1 MIKIL
6 PLYFTFICS
15 LYANILQETIDKTP
29 AGSTLKLSSGT
40 YSGKLIINKPITIMG
55 KEDGVII
62 KGDGV
67 GKVITINSSNV
78 VLKNLVITGSGNRMD
93 KLDAAITMN
102 SVKNCEITH
111 CKILD
116 SLYGI
121 DMNMV
126 EDSIISNNYIT
137 SKKNEIGLRGD
148 ALKIWYSNNN
158 MIKNNT
164 IESSRDVTLTYA
176 SHNTIKGNTFLHNR
190 LALHLS
196 KSHQNMI
203 KNNTFK
209 YNSVGI
215 LLMGGNDIK
224 VIDNLIQS
232 SKGAAGIAVVA
243 DKVSNFL
250 FENNSVKY
258 NAKALYIDAKRVE
271 TNYQRFIKNNKLL
284 YNGEALHFHSSI
296 KNNII
301 THNIIKGNMDDVIKD
316 KRASY
321 TANNIIE
328 YNYWDRYAGFD
339 TNDDNI
345 GDTTHK
351 NFQYADQLWHY
362 NHKVKFFYGSPIM
375 SLINFLSKVAPFIEP
390 IMLLED
396 TKPLVHPY

>member
-62 KGDGV
+62 KGNGV
-67 GKVITINSSNV
+67 GKVIAINSSNV

-126 EDSIISNNYIT
+126 EDSIISNNYIS

-176 SHNTIKGNTFLHNR
+176 SHNTIEGNTFLHNR

-396 TKPLVHPY
+396 TKPLVHP

>member
-6 PLYFTFICS
+6 PLYFTFIFS
-15 LYANILQETIDKTP
+15 LYANVLQETIDKAP
-29 AGSTLKLSSGT
+29 AGSTLKLSSGI
-40 YSGKLIINKPITIMG
+40 YSGKLIINKPITITG

-62 KGDGV
+62 KGDGA

-78 VLKNLVITGSGNRMD
+78 VLKNLLITGSGNRME
-93 KLDAAITMN
+93 KIDAAIAMN
-102 SVKNCEITH
+102 SVKNCEIDH

-126 EDSIISNNYIT
+126 ENSIISNNYIT

-176 SHNTIKGNTFLHNR
+176 SHNTIEGNTFLHNR

-196 KSHQNMI
+196 KSHQNRI

-215 LLMGGNDIK
+215 LLMGVKDIK
-224 VIDNLIQS
+224 VIGNLIQS

-250 FENNSVKY
+250 FGNNSVKY

-271 TNYQRFIKNNKLL
+271 TDYQRFIKNNKLL

-316 KRASY
+316 TKDGY
-321 TANNIIE
+321 TAHNIIE

-345 GDTTHK
+345 GETTHK

-375 SLINFLSKVAPFIEP
+375 GLINFLSKMAPFIEP

-396 TKPLVHPY
+396 TKPLVHP

>member
-6 PLYFTFICS
+6 PLYFTFIFS
-15 LYANILQETIDKTP
+15 LYAGILQETIDKTP
-29 AGSTLKLSSGT
+29 AGSTLKLSSGI
-40 YSGKLIINKPITIMG
+40 YSGKLIINKPITITG

-62 KGDGV
+62 RGDGV

-78 VLKNLVITGSGNRMD
+78 VLKNLIITGSGNRME
-93 KLDAAITMN
+93 KLDSAITMN
-102 SVKNCEITH
+102 SVKNCEINN

-126 EDSIISNNYIT
+126 ENSIISNNYIT

-158 MIKNNT
+158 IIKNNT

-176 SHNTIKGNTFLHNR
+176 SHNTVEGNTFLHNR

-215 LLMGGNDIK
+215 LLMGGDDIK
-224 VIDNLIQS
+224 VIGNLIQS

-250 FENNSVKY
+250 FEDNSVKY

-271 TNYQRFIKNNKLL
+271 TDYQRFIKNNKIL

-316 KRASY
+316 TRASY

-362 NHKVKFFYGSPIM
+362 NHKVKFFYGTPVM
-375 SLINFLSKVAPFIEP
+375 ALINFLSKVAPFIEP

-396 TKPLVHPY
+396 TKPLVHP

>member
-62 KGDGV
+62 KGNGV

-396 TKPLVHPY
+396 TKPLVHP

>member
-62 KGDGV
+62 KGNGV
-67 GKVITINSSNV
+67 GKVIAINSSNV

-176 SHNTIKGNTFLHNR
+176 SHNTIEGNTFLHNR

-396 TKPLVHPY
+396 TKPLVHP

>member
-6 PLYFTFICS
+6 PLYFTFIFS

-40 YSGKLIINKPITIMG
+40 YSGKLIINKPITITG
-55 KEDGVII
+55 KEGGVII

-78 VLKNLVITGSGNRMD
+78 VLKNLVITGSGNRME
-93 KLDAAITMN
+93 KLDSAIAMN
-102 SVKNCEITH
+102 SVKNCEINN
-111 CKILD
+111 CKIQD

-126 EDSIISNNYIT
+126 ENSIISNNYIT

-158 MIKNNT
+158 IIKNNT

-176 SHNTIKGNTFLHNR
+176 SHNTIEGNTFLHNR

-215 LLMGGNDIK
+215 LLMGVKDIK
-224 VIDNLIQS
+224 VIGNLIQS
-232 SKGAAGIAVVA
+232 SKGAAGIAVLA

-271 TNYQRFIKNNKLL
+271 RGYQRFIKNNKLL

-301 THNIIKGNMDDVIKD
+301 TDNIIKGNMDDVIKD

-339 TNDDNI
+339 TNNDNI

-396 TKPLVHPY
+396 TKPLVHP

>member
-6 PLYFTFICS
+6 LLYFTFIFS
-15 LYANILQETIDKTP
+15 LYANILQETIDKAP
-29 AGSTLKLSSGT
+29 LGSTLKLPSGI
-40 YSGKLIINKPITIMG
+40 YSGKLIINKPVTIMG
-55 KEDGVII
+55 KEDGVVIQ
-62 KGDGV
+62 GDGV

-78 VLKNLVITGSGNRMD
+78 VLKNLVITGSGNRMEN
-93 KLDAAITMN
+93 LDSAIAMN
-102 SVKNCEITH
+102 SVKDCEISH

-126 EDSIISNNYIT
+126 EGSTISNNYIT
-137 SKKNEIGLRGD
+137 SKKNEISLRGD

-158 MIKNNT
+158 IIKNNT
-164 IESSRDVTLTYA
+164 IERSRDVTLTYA
-176 SHNTIKGNTFLHNR
+176 SHNTIEDNTFLHNR

-196 KSHQNMI
+196 KSHQNRI

-215 LLMGGNDIK
+215 LLMG
-224 VIDNLIQS
+224 VIDINVTGNLIQS

-271 TNYQRFIKNNKLL
+271 RGYQRFIKNNQIL

-296 KNNII
+296 KNNVL
-301 THNIIKGNMDDVIKD
+301 THNVIKGNMDDVVKD
-316 KRASY
+316 TRDSY
-321 TANNIIE
+321 TANNLIE
-328 YNYWDRYAGFD
+328 YNYWDRYTGFD
-339 TNDDNI
+339 KDADNI

-362 NHKVKFFYGSPIM
+362 DHKVKFFYGSPLM
-375 SLINFLSKVAPFIEP
+375 SLINFLSQLAPFIEP

-396 TKPLVHPY
+396 KKPLIHP

>member
-40 YSGKLIINKPITIMG
+40 YSGKLILNKPITIIG
-55 KEDGVII
+55 KEDAVII

-78 VLKNLVITGSGNRMD
+78 VLKNLIITDSGNRME
-93 KLDAAITMN
+93 KLDAAISMN
-102 SVKNCEITH
+102 RVKHCEIDH

-176 SHNTIKGNTFLHNR
+176 SHNTIEGNTFLHNR
-190 LALHLS
+190 FALHLS

-271 TNYQRFIKNNKLL
+271 TDYQRFIKNNKLL

-301 THNIIKGNMDDVIKD
+301 TNNIIKGNMDDVIKD

-396 TKPLVHPY
+396 TKPLVHP

>member
-6 PLYFTFICS
+6 PLYFTFIFS
-15 LYANILQETIDKTP
+15 LYANVLQEAIDKTP
-29 AGSTLKLSSGT
+29 AGSTLKLSFGI
-40 YSGKLIINKPITIMG
+40 YSGKLIINKPITIIG
-55 KEDGVII
+55 KDDGVII
-62 KGDGV
+62 KGDGE

-93 KLDAAITMN
+93 KLDAAIAMN
-102 SVKNCEITH
+102 NVKNCEIHH

-126 EDSIISNNYIT
+126 ENSIITDNYIT
-137 SKKNEIGLRGD
+137 SKKNEISLRGD

-158 MIKNNT
+158 IIKNNT
-164 IESSRDVTLTYA
+164 IENSRDVTLTYA
-176 SHNTIKGNTFLHNR
+176 SHNTIEDNTFLHNR

-215 LLMGGNDIK
+215 LLMGVKDIK
-224 VIDNLIQS
+224 VIGNFIQS

-271 TNYQRFIKNNKLL
+271 TGYQRFIKNNKLL

-316 KRASY
+316 TRASY

-328 YNYWDRYAGFD
+328 YNYWDKYAGFD

-345 GDTTHK
+345 GETTHK

-375 SLINFLSKVAPFIEP
+375 ALINFLSKIAPFIEP

-396 TKPLVHPY
+396 TKPLVHP